1 MSHTNSFLVR
11 LTADFFEGNKPKYR
25 DIGLRTFENYP
36 DIKYDYFPQHRPE
49 ISPEQ
54 IAGAQGVV
62 VLTPSVTRATLS
74 GASDTLA
81 IGRFGVGYDAVNVP
95 ACTEADVAVF
105 ITAGAVNRSVAEATL
120 CWMLALSHNLV
131 LKDRLVRAGDWD
143 ARSKYM
149 GSELRNRTLGVIG
162 CGGIARA
169 LIELTRGFG
178 MNQPLAFSPSLD
190 KVRARELGVRAM
202 PLDELLQKADFVS
215 IHCPL
220 NASTRGMIGKRE
232 LRLMKPNAYLL
243 NTARGGIIEED
254 ALFETLK
261 EQRIAGAALDCFV
274 EEPVTK
280 PHRLGQLDNVILAP
294 HSIAW
299 THELFRDI
307 GHAVTAGMIEVA
319 HGRKPQGLLNPEVY
333 ERPGFRRKLSIHGL
347 AK

>member
-11 LTADFFEGNKPKYR
+11 LTADFFEMGRLKYQ

-36 DIKYDYFPQHRPE
+36 DIRYDYFPQHLPE

-54 IAGAQGVV
+54 IAGAQGII
-62 VLTPSVTRATLS
+62 VLTPSVTRATLA
-74 GASDTLA
+74 GASETLA

-95 ACTEADVAVF
+95 ACTDADVAVF

-131 LKDRLVRAGDWD
+131 VKDRLVRTGDWD

-178 MNQPLAFSPSLD
+178 MNQPLAFSPTLD
-190 KVRARELGVRAM
+190 EPRARELGIRAVA
-202 PLDELLQKADFVS
+202 LDELLQQADFVS

-220 NASTRGMIGKRE
+220 NASTRGLIGERE
-232 LRLMKPNAYLL
+232 LRLMKPTAYLL
-243 NTARGGIIEED
+243 NTARGGIVEED
-254 ALFETLK
+254 ALFEILK

-280 PHRLGQLDNVILAP
+280 PHRLGQLDNVILGP

-307 GHAVTAGMIEVA
+307 GRAVTAGMIEVA
-319 HGRKPQGLLNPEVY
+319 HGKKPHGLLNPEVY

-347 AK
+347 PT

>member
-1 MSHTNSFLVR
+1 MSRTNSFLVR
-11 LTADFFEGNKPKYR
+11 LTADFFEGDSLKYQ
-25 DIGLRTFENYP
+25 DIGLRSFEKYA
-36 DIKYDYFPQHRPE
+36 DIKYDYFPQHLPQ

-54 IAGAQGVV
+54 IAGAQGII
-62 VLTPSVTRATLS
+62 VLTPSVTRATLA
-74 GASDTLA
+74 GASETLA

-95 ACTEADVAVF
+95 ACTDADVAVF

-120 CWMLALSHNLV
+120 CWMLALSHNLIV
-131 LKDRLVRAGDWD
+131 KDCLVRTGDWD
-143 ARSKYM
+143 ARSKCM

-178 MNQPLAFSPSLD
+178 MNQPLTFSPTLGEA
-190 KVRARELGVRAM
+190 RAREVGVRAVT
-202 PLDELLQKADFVS
+202 LDELLQKADFVS

-220 NASTRGMIGKRE
+220 NASSRGMIGERE
-232 LRLMKPNAYLL
+232 LKLMKPTAYLL
-243 NTARGGIIEED
+243 NTARGGIVDED

-274 EEPVTK
+274 EEPVKK

-307 GHAVTAGMIEVA
+307 GRAVTAGMIEVA
-319 HGRKPQGLLNPEVY
+319 HGRKPHGLLNPEVY

-347 AK
+347 PT